1 VKLEWGGDVDLGDG
15 EVQKEHE
22 KYLEQISLIKGI
34 VRNANAPDERAL
46 IVSDLKSIK
55 RSLDKQLCFAPEAIK
70 KANDRLCEKLSA
82 GKRSTDKELATLS
95 LTVDELGRLNTAG
108 RSLYIEVDAVI
119 TLLEDPSSNLVQSNV
134 ARRIVK
140 IRDDA
145 LYFVQGISRH
155 ERSPAT
161 HVLVTM
167 VSPTQRNRKPY
178 ALPVSCIP
186 YAGLTDTKARR
197 HINDVIMEMT
207 RRHMK
212 VAGKLIPTIF

>member
-1 VKLEWGGDVDLGDG
+1 VL
-15 EVQKEHE
+15 
-22 KYLEQISLIKGI
+22 ISIQ
-34 VRNANAPDERAL
+34 
-46 IVSDLKSIK
+46 
-55 RSLDKQLCFAPEAIK
+55 SLCTAIK

-167 VSPTQRNRKPY
+167 VSPTQQNRKPY

>member
-1 VKLEWGGDVDLGDG
+1 MRETVSG
-15 EVQKEHE
+15 EAVHRQGTGYVIADCGRAREAEHSGS
-22 KYLEQISLIKGI
+22 Q
-34 VRNANAPDERAL
+34 P
-46 IVSDLKSIK
+46 
-55 RSLDKQLCFAPEAIK
+55 
-70 KANDRLCEKLSA
+70 
-82 GKRSTDKELATLS
+82 
-95 LTVDELGRLNTAG
+95 
-108 RSLYIEVDAVI
+108 YIEVDAVI